1 MLPWFAAFDHVNYIR
16 WGIVFLA
23 DMKRLPRTTPEVHQG
38 FQHGDFVTKETK
50 NAFNQTADNQALEH
64 VNKSGKV
71 AGGFIRITRIASGTA
86 EDGVGHKDLGKAR
99 VRRDEDDVQR
109 LMSHFKRYDELSC
122 SHNCRCCK

>member
-1 MLPWFAAFDHVNYIR
+1 
-16 WGIVFLA
+16 
-23 DMKRLPRTTPEVHQG
+23 MKRLPCTDPEVHQG
-38 FQHGDFVTKETK
+38 FQYSDSVTKETK

-86 EDGVGHKDLGKAR
+86 EDGVGHKDLRKAS

-109 LMSHFKRYDELSC
+109 LMSHFRRYDELSC
-122 SHNCRCCK
+122 SHNWRCCK